1 MQVVIEIP
9 KESIPQNQEI
19 LIVDLHFI
27 DGQICECNYPF
38 QELPKNHGRLIDA
51 DDFIDV
57 CEILADKTCDKRVF
71 EQAEWIARDMRTILD
86 VEE

>member
-9 KESIPQNQEI
+9 EESIPQNQAI

-51 DDFIDV
+51 NDV
-57 CEILADKTCDKRVF
+57 FTYDYIAEKQLSEVPTVIGVEGILWD
-71 EQAEWIARDMRTILD
+71 
-86 VEE
+86 